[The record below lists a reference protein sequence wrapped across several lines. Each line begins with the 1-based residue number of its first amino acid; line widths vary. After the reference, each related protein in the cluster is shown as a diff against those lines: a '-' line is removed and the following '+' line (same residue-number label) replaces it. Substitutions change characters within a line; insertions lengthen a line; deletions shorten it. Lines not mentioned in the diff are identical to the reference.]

1 MVANL
6 SCVDPDGARLDTSWS
21 SGTQEEG
28 LIEVEWLDII
38 CHADWTEADEVTCPT
53 FRSIGWFISQ
63 DDKELKIGNT
73 KDEHDKVF
81 GITSFPIG
89 CVIRTSVLEKQ

>member
-1 MVANL
+1 MVTNL
-6 SCVDPDGARLDTSWS
+6 SCVDSYGSGVGSTRT

-28 LIEVEWLDII
+28 LIEVEWLDIV

-53 FRSIGWFISQ
+53 FRTIGWFISQ
-63 DDKELKIGNT
+63 DNKELKIGNT
-73 KDEHDKVF
+73 KDENDKVF

-89 CVIRTSVLEKQ
+89 CIIKTNFLER